1 MAETKFLK
9 CPCDH
14 CGGHIEF
21 PADGIGATIPCPH
34 CGKPTELALE
44 IPAELIKRPS
54 HGLKWFIAGAVIL
67 IVGGIAI
74 VAILFKAQQLT
85 NRAREKNEALRRSM
99 LHAQTS
105 TTARS
110 STPPSTAKIIN
121 GFSSSPVT
129 IDQTAGSSLAY
140 ATGTLKN
147 ETDKQRFGV
156 KLELEVLDRAGSKI
170 GTAKDSAQ
178 IMEPRGVW
186 NFRALV
192 VQKNAAS
199 ARVIN
204 VQEQE

>member
-9 CPCDH
+9 CACDH

-34 CGKPTELALE
+34 CGHPTELALE

-67 IVGGIAI
+67 VVGGIAI
-74 VAILFKAQQLT
+74 AAILFKAQQLT

-99 LHAQTS
+99 LSAQTNTTTRS
-105 TTARS
+105 TA
-110 STPPSTAKIIN
+110 PSPTAKIIN

-129 IDQTAGSSLAY
+129 IDQATGSSLTY

-156 KLELEVLDRAGSKI
+156 RLELEVFDRAGTKI

-178 IMEPRGVW
+178 IMEPHGVW

-199 ARVIN
+199 ARIASVK
-204 VQEQE
+204 EQE

>member
-34 CGKPTELALE
+34 CGQPTELALE
-44 IPAELIKRPS
+44 IPAELIQRPA
-54 HGLKWFIAGAVIL
+54 HGRKWFIAGAVIL
-67 IVGGIAI
+67 VVGGIAI
-74 VAILFKAQQLT
+74 AAILFKAQQLT
-85 NRAREKNEALRRSM
+85 NRTREKNEALRRSV
-99 LHAQTS
+99 LPAT
-105 TTARS
+105 RS
-110 STPPSTAKIIN
+110 NAESPPAKVIN
-121 GFSSSPVT
+121 GFSTSAVT
-129 IDQTAGSSLAY
+129 IDQAAGSSLAY
-140 ATGTLKN
+140 ATGTLRN

-156 KLELEVLDRAGSKI
+156 KLELEVFDRAGTKI

-186 NFRALV
+186 NFRALI

-199 ARVIN
+199 ARVIS